1 MELLRHRSLEHYGS
15 AVIAQLYDEL
25 LQKDVDA
32 CCDITQEAFVATKY
46 ILRYT
51 LETSGITA
59 MISQVQF
66 ILERQIVFNTE
77 LWDAVLYIIAP
88 TLGMHRLFGINVA
101 L

>member
-66 ILERQIVFNTE
+66 ILERQIVLILSCGTQCSTSLLLPWGCTGF
-77 LWDAVLYIIAP
+77 W
-88 TLGMHRLFGINVA
+88 H
-101 L
+101 